1 MFNKFKELYRK
12 EVVKKVDRLAHFSVQ
27 FCEYVSEPVI
37 DFNINNRLRTIRNM
51 RRKQKLN
58 ALANKE
64 KVQIRLE
71 KNLKM
76 KKTEELNKIHK
87 KLEFDIKDC

>member
-1 MFNKFKELYRK
+1 MLNKFKELYRK

-27 FCEYVSEPVI
+27 FCEDVSEPFI

-64 KVQIRLE
+64 KVQIRL
-71 KNLKM
+71 
-76 KKTEELNKIHK
+76 
-87 KLEFDIKDC
+87 